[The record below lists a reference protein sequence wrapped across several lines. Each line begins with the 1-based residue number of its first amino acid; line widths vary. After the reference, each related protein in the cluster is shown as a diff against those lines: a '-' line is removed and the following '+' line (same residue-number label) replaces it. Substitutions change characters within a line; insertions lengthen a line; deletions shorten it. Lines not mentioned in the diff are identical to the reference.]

1 MQVVAFMNMKGG
13 VAKTTL
19 AVNIAYALA
28 FEHYKKVLLVDGDP
42 QFNAT
47 TYLVDDAKYLA
58 HLNDPKK
65 GTLREVFLPKKAG
78 PISTV
83 TGASKAINKSKMA
96 LSECT
101 IKIFDRGNDRGKL
114 DLLPSTLALVELEHS
129 SRQTENK
136 LKSYLQEKAQGYD
149 YVIIDCPPTIS
160 FFTQAAVLASDK
172 YIVPIRPDPLSVIGL
187 PLLERYIADFTDD
200 AGMKV
205 EQVGIVFT
213 MVRNPAPKAM
223 KDLMDDLRAKRK
235 GAVFT
240 DWLSVST
247 DVAES
252 VTAHQPFFQYRKTP
266 QKIKL
271 QLVGIAQEFLNRT
284 GG

>member
-1 MQVVAFMNMKGG
+1 MQIVSFMNMKGG

-19 AVNIAYALA
+19 AVNIAYALG
-28 FEHYKKVLLVDGDP
+28 FEHHKKVLLVDGDP

-47 TYLVDDAKYLA
+47 TYLLEDKVYLA

-65 GTLREVFLPKKAG
+65 GTLRDIFIPKKPG
-78 PISTV
+78 PINTV
-83 TGASKAINKSKMA
+83 VGTAKPINKSKMP
-96 LSECT
+96 LHDCT
-101 IKIFDRGNDRGKL
+101 LKIFDRGTGRGKL

-136 LKSYLQEKAQGYD
+136 LKAYLHEKAKGYD

-160 FFTQAAVLASDK
+160 FFTQAAILASDK

-187 PLLERYIADFTDD
+187 PLLERYISEFTDD
-200 AGMKV
+200 AGMKI
-205 EQVGIVFT
+205 EQVGLVFT
-213 MVRNPAPKAM
+213 MVRNPAPRAM
-223 KDLMDDLRAKRK
+223 KELMDDLRRNRK
-235 GAVFT
+235 GAVFA
-240 DWLSVST
+240 DWLSLST

-252 VTAHQPFFQYRKTP
+252 VTAHSPAFLFRKTP

-271 QLVGIAQEFLNRT
+271 QMVGIAQEFLNRT